1 MNREAGGNT
10 LKSMRLPASLPT
22 SELEVGKAYLRH
34 AHARFD
40 RKIPA
45 ECDPEYGWKKGAQ
58 KCVRTK
64 KGGISTVGVAV
75 GVGAGAGIAL
85 ALKAGGHDTNLPS
98 LVSRKEAAEL
108 SPTGQRPPQGW
119 MGISSFVRNPE
130 GKTFFFK
137 EMRIPLLMVEGA
149 METTV
154 SEMAEG
160 AGIPVPKTRLI
171 PKGRGNGLDRYGFGG
186 TLSEVVD
193 GSTVKELQKKGLE
206 SSGFE
211 MQKPGSNFIKTIQK
225 SEDLARIAALD
236 AFTGNSDRHSGNVM
250 KLKGVGKYYGIDN
263 GGGYHF
269 GNNEVALSQAKFFS
283 SKKRDDFSP
292 EELNAIKVYRDT
304 LHALQRDNPPEK
316 IENRVLGYLAHEGAR
331 LHWRRTAYRVVVR
344 WHYNDSQKLLRELDR
359 VLTRT
364 DSVRLDRRA
373 PAKCDPKSGWE
384 RGNGKCVRVKAAP
397 SVLKAVEKGKGG
409 KKVAAVAGSAIAA
422 TILAGFGGH
431 AALRMRYQ
439 QSFDKNAPSVLARSQ
454 EIAASG
460 NLKVN
465 SKQKAILI
473 GLGGM
478 AYAED
483 SPETVSGQRM
493 ILSAKMSLSL
503 SKKHG
508 FKSIPVSAE
517 DDYPKGKA
525 PSDKIRWTRDALK
538 YYARNLTRGGT
549 SAGKEAA
556 AQAIAWGDANPST
569 PIVMIGHSA
578 GGTHLFESLE
588 YIRRVRP
595 DLAKRVKAFALGTEN
610 FGLTDPE
617 KIPGFHTL
625 GSPNDFFTS
634 ALPTKKLQS
643 FPDVKGH
650 ALGDYMRGSPSAR
663 RFMLEQI
670 WGKEQA
676 DELLKKEDLQKKA
689 ADQKSG
695 RKDSAWNVDYLLT
708 RLDRRPLAKCDPKR
722 GWKRGPSGKCIR
734 VKRAEVVSPK
744 KGEMVAASLNKYEI
758 NPETGQ
764 PYRIRELR
772 GLAREKGVVGYG
784 SMTTSQM
791 QSAMNLIDENPT
803 EAQKRNLVKTLS
815 RDRSYPGRAL
825 NAGLGSLR
833 GRSKAEKELYKDA
846 RSAAQTWKRVEA
858 VLAFAGA
865 APVKWGVLAA
875 GAAVAG
881 TTLAGWET
889 LKHDYRKGLPESAK
903 IAAERARRMNVR
915 PPTDANPSGQYL
927 RRFPSSPEG
936 GKQAGS
942 ENITFVVGGGRNRG
956 AQEMVDMMKGY
967 GKSPDATEGDKWISK
982 NNFVPFDLRE
992 SGSRKSSQS
1001 GGFDESI
1008 EMMGDFFRNHQ
1019 RGRNQDAVDLAS
1031 SMLAYSMAYPDKK
1044 LNIVAHSSGGLAA
1057 KEALEIISKVE
1068 IKRPGQKKIVG
1079 VDLVKNINVVM
1090 LGTPDFG
1097 YTETVAPNTRTITSP
1112 KDPMSKIPF
1121 FGWTRRPQW
1130 ISSVKGHSSKSYL
1143 SDPYVRESIRES
1155 FGYYRAENA

>member
-1 MNREAGGNT
+1 MF
-10 LKSMRLPASLPT
+10 LPT
-22 SELEVGKAYLRH
+22 SGAEVGSSSFGFSATRL
-34 AHARFD
+34 D
-40 RKIPA
+40 RRTPA
-45 ECDPEYGWKKGAQ
+45 TCDPERGWTKGVG
-58 KCVRTK
+58 KCVRAK
-64 KGGISTVGVAV
+64 KRAVSAVGVAT
-75 GVGAGAGIAL
+75 GVGAGVGIAL

-98 LVSRKEAAEL
+98 LVSKKEAAEL
-108 SPTGQRPPQGW
+108 SSTGQRPTQGKW
-119 MGISSFVRNPE
+119 GIASFVENPE
-130 GKTFFFK
+130 GKKFFFK
-137 EMRIPLLMVEGA
+137 EMRVPLLMVQGS

-236 AFTGNSDRHSGNVM
+236 AFTGNSDRHSENVM
-250 KLKGVGKYYGIDN
+250 KDAKTGRYYGIDN
-263 GGGYHF
+263 GGGYYP
-269 GNNEVALSQAKFFS
+269 GGNEVALSQARFFS

-304 LHALQRDNPPEK
+304 LHTLQRDNPPEK

-331 LHWRRTAYRVVVR
+331 LHWRRTAYRLIVR
-344 WHYNDSQKLLRELDR
+344 GHYKDSQKLLGELDR
-359 VLTRT
+359 VLSRA
-364 DSVRLDRRA
+364 DSIRLDRRP
-373 PAKCDPKSGWE
+373 PAKCDPRAGWE
-384 RGNGKCVRVKAAP
+384 KGNGKCVRVSPLGGRSGA
-397 SVLKAVEKGKGG
+397 KGG
-409 KKVAAVAGSAIAA
+409 KVATVAGSAIAA

-460 NLKVN
+460 PLKVN

-503 SKKHG
+503 GKKHG

-517 DDYPKGKA
+517 DDYPKGRA
-525 PSDKIRWTRDALK
+525 PNDKIRWTRDALK
-538 YYARNLTRGGT
+538 YHARNLSRGGT

-556 AQAIAWGDANPST
+556 AQAIAWGDANPNT
-569 PIVMIGHSA
+569 PIVIIGHSA
-578 GGTHLFESLE
+578 GGMHLFESLE

-634 ALPTKKLQS
+634 ALPTKKLKS
-643 FPDVKGH
+643 FPDIKGH
-650 ALGDYMRGSPSAR
+650 ALGDYMKRSPSAR

-670 WGKEQA
+670 WGKEMTESFLENEQSR
-676 DELLKKEDLQKKA
+676 KKTTSQGEKRRDAILEA
-689 ADQKSG
+689 ESFLA
-695 RKDSAWNVDYLLT
+695 RF
-708 RLDRRPLAKCDPKR
+708 DRRPPAKCDPRR
-722 GWKRGPSGKCIR
+722 GWRRGPSGKCIR
-734 VKRAEVVSPK
+734 SKRVEIVAPK
-744 KGEMVAASLNKYEI
+744 KGEVAVAALNRYEI
-758 NPETGQ
+758 DPETGQ
-764 PYRIRELR
+764 PYKIRDLR

-791 QSAMNLIDENPT
+791 QSAMRLIDENPT
-803 EAQKRNLVKTLS
+803 EAQKRNLVRTLS
-815 RDRSYPGRAL
+815 RDRSYPGRAVS
-825 NAGLGSLR
+825 AGLGSLR
-833 GRSKAEKELYKDA
+833 GGSKSEKALYKDVK
-846 RSAAQTWKRVEA
+846 SAAQTWKRVET

-865 APVKWGVLAA
+865 APVRWGVLAA
-875 GAAVAG
+875 GATIAG
-881 TTLAGWET
+881 VGIGAWE
-889 LKHDYRKGLPESAK
+889 KMKSDYREGLSESAR
-903 IAAERARRMNVR
+903 IAAERAKRMNVR
-915 PPTDANPSGQYL
+915 PPTSSNPSGQYL
-927 RRFPSSPEG
+927 RRSASEDGKRTG
-936 GKQAGS
+936 G
-942 ENITFVVGGGRNRG
+942 ENITFVVGGGRNQGSQAMIDELRRAGG
-956 AQEMVDMMKGY
+956 AG
-967 GKSPDATEGDKWISK
+967 GASEGDKWLSK
-982 NNFVPFDLRE
+982 NNFVAFDLRE
-992 SGSRKSSQS
+992 SGSRKKEQT
-1001 GGFDESI
+1001 GGVDESV
-1008 EMMGDFFRNHQ
+1008 EMMGDFYRNHR

-1031 SMLAYSMAYPDKK
+1031 SVMAYSMSYPDKRIS
-1044 LNIVAHSSGGLAA
+1044 LLAHGAGGLAA
-1057 KEALEIISKVE
+1057 KEAMEIISKAE
-1068 IKRPGQKKIVG
+1068 IRRPGKKTIKG
-1079 VDLVKNINVVM
+1079 VDLVQRINVAL

-1097 YTETVAPNTRTITSP
+1097 YTKTVAPNTRTIVSSQ
-1112 KDPMSKIPF
+1112 DPISRIPF
-1121 FGWTRRPQW
+1121 FGSAKRPQW
-1130 ISSVKGHSSKSYL
+1130 ISSVKGHSSRSYL
-1143 SDPYVRESIRES
+1143 RDPSVREALRES
-1155 FGYYRAENA
+1155 FGYYQQT